1 MVKGILV
8 EWDGSVFWKCCWWI
22 SGWDWGG
29 KTTNVAKNRRP
40 WSLCRRLLRLQNHRN
55 QSNLQMQRRHRDLE
69 KTVILWWAAITMKM
83 ISSARIKQRFGFVI
97 FVSLP
102 PVLRDFS
109 ASVPWPLWWLDFFG
123 SGHIYGHGLEISKSA
138 QTVLCLQLQVQV
150 LKWVNS
156 TPPRLRKELLGQ
168 LKTMSGYYADIVF
181 KENNNKKYFWVGGC
195 MAKMKSF

>member
-1 MVKGILV
+1 MVSSSIL
-8 EWDGSVFWKCCWWI
+8 KCSGGTEI
-22 SGWDWGG
+22 S
-29 KTTNVAKNRRP
+29 
-40 WSLCRRLLRLQNHRN
+40 RRLSFCGGLQS
-55 QSNLQMQRRHRDLE
+55 Q
-69 KTVILWWAAITMKM
+69 TMKM
-83 ISSARIKQRFGFVI
+83 ISSARFGFII

-181 KENNNKKYFWVGGC
+181 KENNNKQYFWVGGC